1 MSRTLPSNE
10 EKFSVCSAC
19 LLLQFK
25 LCSAIGVLFACIMIH
40 IFGFVVFFLFFFGTG
55 CSFLL
60 QEQMQ
65 EVLDAMFEKKV
76 IGFEFSYLT

>member
-1 MSRTLPSNE
+1 MPTFAVQYV
-10 EKFSVCSAC
+10 FS
-19 LLLQFK
+19 L
-25 LCSAIGVLFACIMIH
+25 IGVLFACIMIH
-40 IFGFVVFFLFFFGTG
+40 IFCFVVVVFFGTG

-76 IGFEFSYLT
+76 IGFKFSYLT